1 MRPRRAEGALCVNAT
16 GFQPVRGKSSAAPA
30 AIFAGV

>member
-16 GFQPVRGKSSAAPA
+16 DFQPVRGKSSAPA
-30 AIFAGV
+30 ARAA